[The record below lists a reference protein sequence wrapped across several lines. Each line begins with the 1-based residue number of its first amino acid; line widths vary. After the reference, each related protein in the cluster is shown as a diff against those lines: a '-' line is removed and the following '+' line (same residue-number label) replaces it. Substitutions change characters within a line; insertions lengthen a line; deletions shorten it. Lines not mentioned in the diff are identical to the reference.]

1 MLVPGTDTSSYRGVA
16 APVWFGLK
24 GGVGVSNSLWTRLVL
39 VPLLIAASALLGGA
53 ASSGAAPTP
62 MLVPVGGDYSHDS
75 LSGFARVA
83 AERAGGPTI
92 DILVVPAAY
101 GTTPSFGSNMQ
112 LAQKRTDQ
120 IADACRAVVFE
131 YAGLSGCSATLLPIF
146 TRADAQNPAY
156 ASRFDDPAVDAAF
169 FLGGDQD
176 LAMEAVAGTPLET
189 AMANAYRRGVVF
201 GGTSAGDAVES
212 RSMIWGF
219 TDSGSPENELQ
230 QGSVLVWWGNDS
242 DLERGLSFGS
252 TATILDQHFYQMGRF
267 GRLLNVVAQSDDRF
281 GGASRL
287 GVGVDVNTG
296 VRLIG
301 DARLSGV
308 FGDSSVAIIDGET
321 AAATHAWRGADGT
334 LSARNLLTHLI
345 PSGKFTYDVAARMPY
360 DHGQAQAFHSPGPRP
375 AGLLRAPGPGRLILG
390 GDVAGDPTGPVMGE
404 FLRRA
409 SASGGSRIV
418 EVFAGYPST
427 GTSNHD
433 AQLYAKAVADAG
445 WVGEVDQIVYGQHA
459 LSASE
464 LAGAAGVLFVG
475 GDQASLAAPV
485 GDRAFASFVRAAI
498 ANAPVVMTD
507 RAMTAAM
514 GRWYAALPEPAP
526 AAVED
531 QAVAEFRAGFVT
543 VRPGLGVLPVA
554 LEPRLTVDYRWGR
567 LYGLLRAHPDTLAFG
582 VCSDT
587 AIELDGSS
595 ASVIGGLSVVSA
607 DGRSARF
614 SAGGNGA
621 LAAFNVLLNVYAPGD
636 SASSG

>member
-1 MLVPGTDTSSYRGVA
+1 
-16 APVWFGLK
+16 
-24 GGVGVSNSLWTRLVL
+24 
-39 VPLLIAASALLGGA
+39 
-53 ASSGAAPTP
+53 
-62 MLVPVGGDYSHDS
+62 MLVPVGGDYSQDS

-83 AERAGGPTI
+83 AEHASGPI
-92 DILVVPAAY
+92 VDILVLPPAY
-101 GTTPSFGSNMQ
+101 GTTPSIGSNTQ

-120 IADACRAVVFE
+120 IADACRAIVFE
-131 YAGLSGCSATLLPIF
+131 YAGLTGCSATLLPVF
-146 TRADAQNPAY
+146 TRVDAQNLAY

-169 FLGGDQD
+169 ILGGDQD
-176 LAMEAVAGTPLET
+176 LAMEAVAATPLET

-219 TDSGSPENELQ
+219 TDSGSQENELQ
-230 QGSVLVWWGNDS
+230 QGSVLVWWGDDS

-287 GVGVDVNTG
+287 GVGVDVRTG

-301 DARLSGV
+301 DAQLSAV

-321 AAATHAWRGADGT
+321 AGATFAWKGADGT

-360 DHGQAQAFHSPGPRP
+360 DHGTARAFHAPGAWP

-390 GDVAGDPTGPVMGE
+390 GDVAGDPTGPVMSE
-404 FLRRA
+404 FVRRA

-433 AQLYAKAVADAG
+433 AQLYGKAVFDAG
-445 WVGEVDQIVYGQHA
+445 WTGEVDQIVYGQHA
-459 LSASE
+459 LSASD

-475 GDQASLAAPV
+475 GDQASLATPV
-485 GDRAFASFVRAAI
+485 GDRAFASFVRRAI

-514 GRWYAALPEPAP
+514 GRWYSAVPEPIAST
-526 AAVED
+526 VED
-531 QAVAEFRAGFVT
+531 QAVAEFRAGFVK
-543 VRPGLGVLPVA
+543 VRPGLGLLPVA

-582 VCSDT
+582 LCSDT
-587 AIELDGSS
+587 AIELNGSS

-614 SAGGNGA
+614 ATGSNGA
-621 LAAFNVLLNVYAPGD
+621 LAAFNVLLNTYAPGD
-636 SASSG
+636 FVSSG